1 MFLVDAEMEVYVVL
15 DSFSSNC
22 QIPNWLFV
30 TEKSIKTSDIPGS
43 NDAVK
48 KMTPDS
54 NFSVFLSLSAKFSP
68 KGGKITTKNFKFIFY
83 FLSHPT
89 GGKFYFPIAVAKVL
103 GLHLIWP
110 NLGH

>member
-22 QIPNWLFV
+22 QIQNWLFV

-48 KMTPDS
+48 
-54 NFSVFLSLSAKFSP
+54 
-68 KGGKITTKNFKFIFY
+68 I
-83 FLSHPT
+83 
-89 GGKFYFPIAVAKVL
+89 
-103 GLHLIWP
+103 
-110 NLGH
+110 